1 MLVSTLMRIVIS
13 SHNPVKMAASK
24 AAFVAV
30 FPGANMEF
38 IPLEVASGVSEQP
51 GSDAESRQGASNRAN
66 NARRLQ
72 PDADFWV
79 GLEGGLEWIE
89 GEPLAS
95 AWMVVIDA
103 FGRLG
108 QARTTTLPLPPAVK
122 ELLLQGME
130 LGDANDRVFATLH
143 SKQAGG
149 AFGLLTDGRM
159 TREIVYTQ
167 ALILALLPL
176 SHRLWA
182 TDSGTAAKSSPSS
195 GQDQGR
201 SD

>member
-1 MLVSTLMRIVIS
+1 MRIVIS
-13 SHNPVKMAASK
+13 SHNPVKIAASK
-24 AAFVAV
+24 AAFAAV
-30 FPGANMEF
+30 FPGVDMEF
-38 IPLEVASGVSEQP
+38 IPSKVASGVSEQP
-51 GSDAESRQGASNRAN
+51 GSDAESRQGATTRVN

-79 GLEGGLEWIE
+79 GLEGGLEWID
-89 GEPLAS
+89 GEPMAS
-95 AWMVVIDA
+95 AWMVVADA

-122 ELLLQGME
+122 QLLLQGIE
-130 LGDANDRVFATLH
+130 LGDANDQVFATLH

-159 TREIVYTQ
+159 TRESVYTQ

-176 SHRLWA
+176 SHRLWTA
-182 TDSGTAAKSSPSS
+182 DSGTAGKTSPSS
-195 GQDQGR
+195 GEDQGK
-201 SD
+201 SK